1 MVCDEIAEIFTMA
14 CDEIF
19 ERSEHPSGG
28 SAPRRPVQGGA
39 LGGGLPPTPYILP
52 FTLCNSNREKI
63 IRIEANPFAVSV
75 CSRSNRE
82 KIAISRNAFRPDSTS
97 TSCAGPSTRS
107 RRAATPLAAY
117 GSRITSLSA
126 RFMAG
131 HQSGNTAS
139 APALSDTVRRPPTAP
154 IRRLAFPGDGRHSL
168 ISIRHSFRIEIG
180 VTP

>member
-1 MVCDEIAEIFTMA
+1 MVCD
-14 CDEIF
+14 DIF

-39 LGGGLPPTPYILP
+39 LGGGLPPRPYILP
-52 FTLCNSNREKI
+52 PTLCNSNREKI

-82 KIAISRNAFRPDSTS
+82 KIAISRDAFRPDSLS
-97 TSCAGPSTRS
+97 TSSAAPSTRS
-107 RRAATPLAAY
+107 RRVATPLAVH
-117 GSRITSLSA
+117 GSRITSLPA
-126 RFMAG
+126 RFMAR
-131 HQSGNTAS
+131 HQSRITAS

-154 IRRLAFPGDGRHSL
+154 IRRLALPGNGRHSS
-168 ISIRHSFRIEIG
+168 IPIRHLFRIGIA